1 MLFLIHSTVLIS
13 SENGSFLYT
22 QHNSVSIYF
31 MMLSWKNI
39 LRKSESKDT
48 YFEGYR
54 TFALAP
60 SINLKD
66 EISSKD
72 IEAKV
77 K

>member
-1 MLFLIHSTVLIS
+1 
-13 SENGSFLYT
+13 
-22 QHNSVSIYF
+22 

>member
-1 MLFLIHSTVLIS
+1 MLAWKNYLKK
-13 SENGSFLYT
+13 SENKGT
-22 QHNSVSIYF
+22 A
-31 MMLSWKNI
+31 
-39 LRKSESKDT
+39 
-48 YFEGYR
+48 FEGYR
-54 TFALAP
+54 TFTLAP

>member
-1 MLFLIHSTVLIS
+1 
-13 SENGSFLYT
+13 
-22 QHNSVSIYF
+22 
-31 MMLSWKNI
+31 MMLSWKNY
-39 LRKSESKDT
+39 LKKPENKGNS
-48 YFEGYR
+48 FEGYR

-66 EISSKD
+66 EISPKD